1 MKYLQLIRVAPGAQP
16 EPGDSDPQPWVDET
30 TARGTRITGDRLRPP
45 QDATTVRSRGHE
57 TIVTNGPFAEAREQI
72 GGFDLLEA
80 ADMDAAVAVAA
91 AHPVA
96 RFGSIEVRET
106 WPFDVDDLDAS
117 AHGDVLADEPPA
129 GWHRYLMIFGADAET
144 ERILAGAGDDSD
156 GSDADGDAES
166 SAMDWPALLAAW
178 VEDGARRGANLD
190 GARLRAPEETKTVRV
205 REGRTLVVDGPF
217 AEAREHV
224 AGYNIIQAPSLDEA
238 IAIAA
243 AHPASH
249 IGPIELRPLWPM

>member
-16 EPGDSDPQPWVDET
+16 EPSDTDPGPWVEET
-30 TARGTRITGDRLRPP
+30 TAHGTRITGERLRPP

-57 TIVTNGPFAEAREQI
+57 TIVTDGPFAEAREQI
-72 GGFDLLEA
+72 GGFDILEA
-80 ADMDAAVAVAA
+80 DDMDAAIAVAA

-96 RFGSIEVRET
+96 RFGSLELREI
-106 WPFDVDDLDAS
+106 WPFGVDDLDAS
-117 AHGDVLADEPPA
+117 SPGDVLAVAPPA
-129 GWHRYLMIFGADAET
+129 GWHRYLMIFGADEET
-144 ERILAGAGDDSD
+144 ERILAGEGNDEDTS
-156 GSDADGDAES
+156 GADGG
-166 SAMDWPALLAAW
+166 AMDWQAVLTAW
-178 VEDGARRGANLD
+178 VENGARRGTDVD
-190 GARLRAPEETKTVRV
+190 GGRLRPPEETKTVRV

-238 IAIAA
+238 IEIAA
-243 AHPASH
+243 THPGSH

>member
-16 EPGDSDPQPWVDET
+16 EPGDTDPQPWVDET
-30 TARGTRITGDRLRPP
+30 TARGMRVTGDRLRPA

-57 TIVTNGPFAEAREQI
+57 TIVTDGPFAEAREQI
-72 GGFDLLEA
+72 GGFDILEA
-80 ADMDAAVAVAA
+80 PDMDAAVAVAA

-106 WPFDVDDLDAS
+106 WPFDVGDLDAS
-117 AHGDVLADEPPA
+117 TPGDVLADEPPT
-129 GWHRYLMIFGADAET
+129 GWHRYLMIFGTDEET
-144 ERILAGAGDDSD
+144 ERILAGAGND
-156 GSDADGDAES
+156 GDGAEADGGAV
-166 SAMDWPALLAAW
+166 DWQGQLAAW
-178 VEDGARRGANLD
+178 IEDGARRGTDLD
-190 GARLRAPEETKTVRV
+190 GARLRPPEETKTVRV
-205 REGRTLVVDGPF
+205 REGTTLVVDGPF

-238 IAIAA
+238 IEIAA
-243 AHPASH
+243 AHPGSH